1 MSDNLDMPVLPELK
15 TFHTASASQ
24 VKTWRD
30 CRRKWWYEK
39 ILGLP
44 TPTSAAMAFGTKVH
58 AQLEDYV
65 EGKIKLQQMMPE
77 AVELLKYIPDPKEHK
92 LITEAHLTIP
102 AGSGWA
108 VNVTGKI
115 DLMAQPSASPQLI
128 KVIDYK
134 TTKNFAYVPTAEKLR
149 TDPQRLIYTA
159 MVFHFE
165 PAAEI
170 VDFALAYTLKN
181 FNREP
186 ESRLVTAFASRGG
199 EGFETELRKLRADLY
214 YMKSDS
220 LLTEPE
226 EVEPNYESCGNYG
239 GCPFRSRCPGCP
251 ASNSKG
257 TDIMSLFN
265 STPAVPQQQ
274 PAPVQAAPQPQ
285 AQPEAAGINPP
296 VMNAP
301 AAQSPLL
308 GMNPQAGTPAP
319 QAAPAPAPQAA
330 LAEEAKEEAKEEAPK
345 KRKRRTQL
353 ELKRDRMMDECNG
366 DITKLTTEQLA
377 ELIECLNKHP
387 LDGVTVEAV
396 AAVMAQGQPAASPT
410 AAAPTAAAPTP
421 AQVAPE
427 QHAPLPVAQAA
438 PAPAPVAQTQTQ
450 PQAQGSIQLFINCR
464 PVGQDSRDLST
475 LLTPIFNKIEK
486 DNSVAYWTQVEFGKG
501 VDQAAGLLNM
511 MFDPANAG
519 DRNMLGLF
527 GNITVDGRDPSLA
540 KLINVLKRHASL
552 VVEA

>member
-1 MSDNLDMPVLPELK
+1 MTTTIEATPLK

-39 ILGLP
+39 IMGLS

-77 AVELLKYIPDPKEHK
+77 AVELLKYIPDPNEHK
-92 LITEAHLTIP
+92 LIPEAHLTIP
-102 AGSGWA
+102 AGNGWA

-115 DLMAQPSASPQLI
+115 DLLAQTIAAPQQI

-165 PAAEI
+165 PTAQI
-170 VDFALAYTLKN
+170 VDFTLAYTLKT

-186 ESRLVTAFASRGG
+186 ESRLVSAYASRDN
-199 EGFETELRKLRADLY
+199 ELFETELRKLRADLY
-214 YMKSDS
+214 YMKSDAA
-220 LLTEPE
+220 LTTPE
-226 EVEPNYESCGNYG
+226 EVEPNHESCGNYG
-239 GCPFRSRCPGCP
+239 GCPFQSRCPGCP
-251 ASNSKG
+251 ASNPKG

-265 STPAVPQQQ
+265 STPVVPPQQ
-274 PAPVQAAPQPQ
+274 PAPAQAAPQPQ
-285 AQPEAAGINPP
+285 AAPAEGVNPP
-296 VMNAP
+296 VVNAP
-301 AAQSPLL
+301 ATQSPLL
-308 GMNPQAGTPAP
+308 GVNPQAGTQPA
-319 QAAPAPAPQAA
+319 QAAPTAAAPTP
-330 LAEEAKEEAKEEAPK
+330 AEEAKEEKPK

-366 DITKLTTEQLA
+366 DITKLTKEQLG

-387 LDGVTVEAV
+387 LDGVPVETV
-396 AAVMAQGQPAASPT
+396 AAVMAQGQPAA
-410 AAAPTAAAPTP
+410 APTAVAPTP

-427 QHAPLPVAQAA
+427 QHAPLPQAAA
-438 PAPAPVAQTQTQ
+438 PAQVQPTAAAPAQTQ
-450 PQAQGSIQLFINCR
+450 PQPQAQSSIQLFINCR

-475 LLTPIFNKIEK
+475 LLTPIFNKIET

>member
-1 MSDNLDMPVLPELK
+1 MTTTIEVTPLK

-39 ILGLP
+39 IAGLP

-65 EGKIKLQQMMPE
+65 NGKIKLAQMMPE
-77 AVELLKYIPDPKEHK
+77 AVELLQYVPDAKTHK
-92 LITEAHLTIP
+92 LVTEAHLTIP
-102 AGSGWA
+102 KGNGWA

-115 DLMAQPSASPQLI
+115 DLLAQPAATPQLI
-128 KVIDYK
+128 NVIDYK
-134 TTKNFAYVPTAEKLR
+134 TTKNFAYVPTVEELR
-149 TDPQRLIYTA
+149 TDPQCLIYTA

-170 VDFALAYTLKN
+170 VDFSLAYTLKT
-181 FNREP
+181 FNRETQ
-186 ESRLVTAFASRGG
+186 SRVVSTVSGRDN
-199 EGFETELRKLRADLY
+199 EIYWDYLRDLRADLY
-214 YMKSDS
+214 YMKADAAHE
-220 LLTEPE
+220 TPE
-226 EVEPNYESCGNYG
+226 DVEPNFESCGNYG
-239 GCPFRSRCPGCP
+239 GCPFQSRCPGCP
-251 ASNSKG
+251 ASNPKG

-265 STPAVPQQQ
+265 SPAPAQIPAQQ
-274 PAPVQAAPQPQ
+274 PAPVPTPAVAPV
-285 AQPEAAGINPP
+285 AVGINPP
-296 VMNAP
+296 VVNAP

-308 GMNPQAGTPAP
+308 GINPQAEPAPTPATAP
-319 QAAPAPAPQAA
+319 VVAAPVQAAPEPVQAAPA
-330 LAEEAKEEAKEEAPK
+330 EETKT

-366 DITKLTTEQLA
+366 DITKLTTEQLT
-377 ELIECLNKHP
+377 EMIECLNKHP
-387 LDGVTVEAV
+387 LEGVTVEAV
-396 AAVMAQGQPAASPT
+396 AAAMAQAPVATAPAL
-410 AAAPTAAAPTP
+410 TP

-427 QHAPLPVAQAA
+427 QHAPLPVAQPPAA
-438 PAPAPVAQTQTQ
+438 TSVAPVAQSDNRN
-450 PQAQGSIQLFINCR
+450 AIQLFINCR
-464 PVGQDSRDLST
+464 PTKPADGARDLGT
-475 LLTPIFNKIEK
+475 LLVPIFNKIEK
-486 DNSVAYWTQVEFGKG
+486 DNGVAYWTQVEFGKG

-519 DRNMLGLF
+519 DRAMLGLF
-527 GNITVDGRDPSLA
+527 GNIVVDGRDPSFA